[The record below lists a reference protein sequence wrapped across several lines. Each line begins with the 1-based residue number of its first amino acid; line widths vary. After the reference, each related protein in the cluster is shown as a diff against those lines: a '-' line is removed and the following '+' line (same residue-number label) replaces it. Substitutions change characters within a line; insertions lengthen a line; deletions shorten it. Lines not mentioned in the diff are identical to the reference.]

1 MLTPASPPPPVQASE
16 PTIAILV
23 ETGSSWGRR
32 LITGILDY
40 SRQNGPWHVHIEP
53 IGPGEPARLPAGWHG
68 DGVIARINSTELY
81 EQLKQLGVPAVNT
94 TAINIAGD
102 TYPRITT
109 NFQDSA
115 QLAASLF
122 WSRGFT
128 RFVYM
133 GDATL
138 PYVQDQIGAFARS
151 LATRGQTCLQHN
163 PIESVEKLAEWM
175 QTLPKPIAVYCWGP
189 SIGRKV
195 IDACR
200 LAGIRVPHDV
210 AVLGADYDDLLSE
223 ASYPPQSGIRLAAEQ
238 IGMTAA
244 ALLDGM
250 MKGRKPE
257 KMHWVIPPLGVIEK
271 LSTDTMAVAD
281 RRMGAVMR
289 YILDHYQEPISV
301 EDILK
306 ANPMSRRSLEGKFR
320 QTFGC
325 SVAEQIRQIRVNQAR
340 LLLATTDDPVTLIA
354 EKCGF
359 STYNYMGRVFQADT
373 GQSPR
378 DYRMTCRA
386 RRI

>member
-1 MLTPASPPPPVQASE
+1 MLSSASPSGPARPTE
-16 PTIAILV
+16 PSVAILV

-32 LITGILDY
+32 LVSGILDY
-40 SRQNGPWHVHIEP
+40 SRQQGRWHVHIEP
-53 IGPGEPARLPAGWHG
+53 IGPGESALLPTGWRG
-68 DGVIARINSTELY
+68 DGVIARINSPVLH
-81 EQLKQLGVPAVNT
+81 EQLKELGIPAVNT
-94 TAINIAGD
+94 SAMPIAGD
-102 TYPRITT
+102 EYPRITS
-109 NFQDSA
+109 NFHESA

-133 GDATL
+133 GDANL
-138 PYVQDQIGAFARS
+138 PYVNDQIGAFAQV
-151 LATRGQTCLQHN
+151 LAKRDQTCLQHN
-163 PIESVEKLAEWM
+163 PVESVEALAEWM

-200 LAGIRVPHDV
+200 IAGIRVPHDV

-250 MKGRKPE
+250 MQGRKPE
-257 KMHWVIPPLGVIEK
+257 KMQWVIPPLGVIEK

-281 RRMGAVMR
+281 RRMGEVMR
-289 YILDHYQEPISV
+289 YIITHFPEPISV
-301 EDILK
+301 TDILR
-306 ANPMSRRSLEGKFR
+306 ANPMCRRSLESKFR

-325 SVAEQIRQIRVNQAR
+325 SVAEQIRQIRVNRAR
-340 LLLATTDDPVTLIA
+340 LLLATTDEPVTLIA

-373 GQSPR
+373 GMSPR
-378 DYRMTCRA
+378 EYRMGCRV
-386 RRI
+386 RRS